1 MIIKTLKIT
10 INLIFYSKKEFK
22 FPKKNKI
29 IFLDEVGSKKIKE
42 NLLDQ
47 IDFTVLHLRYEKVNI
62 PILFLSIFNI
72 FKYGKNFYKITF
84 IKFVNASYAFSFI
97 DTSLHYCDLIKEIP
111 ECKFILI
118 QNGRRQGNELEPFL
132 KRLNK
137 SKFKCDYYFVFNKE
151 YANFMKKYIDTHFV
165 VGGSVLNNS
174 HPKAKFIKKIDRIQY
189 ISEFHTLESMP
200 TVDYRKWE
208 LLPTEFSLK
217 VINNFCNRKNLKLEI
232 IGRTYEHN
240 REIKFYEQFK
250 IPFTYLKKTKENY
263 SHLSDNAIIAGM
275 SSTLLGESFSRSFR
289 VAFFDIRNEFFLYNK
304 YKPGFAFPKKTP
316 EFGEFWS
323 SKPDEIKMTKN
334 LEYLYSVNEV
344 QWNELVKKWSEN
356 IVLYDYKNN
365 KYREILKRENLL

>member
-1 MIIKTLKIT
+1 MT

-72 FKYGKNFYKITF
+72 LKYGKNFYKITF

-118 QNGRRQGNELEPFL
+118 QNGRRQGKELQPFL
-132 KRLNK
+132 ERLNK

-151 YANFMKKYIDTHFV
+151 YANFMKKHIDTHFV

-240 REIKFYEQFK
+240 KEIKFYEQFK

-263 SHLSDNAIIAGM
+263 SHLSNI
-275 SSTLLGESFSRSFR
+275 
-289 VAFFDIRNEFFLYNK
+289 
-304 YKPGFAFPKKTP
+304 PKKIL
-316 EFGEFWS
+316 EEKVKLYKDAQGAVDNKDWARVIEIA
-323 SKPDEIKMTKN
+323 DELDIKFDD
-334 LEYLYSVNEV
+334 
-344 QWNELVKKWSEN
+344 VKKDDTIYLEESVGGLSDKIAE
-356 IVLYDYKNN
+356 LKNTYAWLWANTNQESREKVKDQILMSLGLKN
-365 KYREILKRENLL
+365 KEK